1 MILEAISAFR
11 LPSRTAIRTLK
22 EHPTLV
28 KQLSHY
34 KAATEK
40 IFAFNVVIEP
50 ITSTHL
56 RAAQILSGSHGLLT
70 NDSLTAA
77 VMQTLALT
85 DLASNDADL
94 SAVPGLSTWQPQP

>member
-1 MILEAISAFR
+1 MILEAISAFG

-34 KAATEK
+34 KVATEK

-50 ITSTHL
+50 ITSAHL
-56 RAAQILSGSHGLLT
+56 RAAQLLSGAYGLLT

-85 DLASNDADL
+85 DLASNDSDL
-94 SAVPGLSTWQPQP
+94 FAVPGLSIWQPQP